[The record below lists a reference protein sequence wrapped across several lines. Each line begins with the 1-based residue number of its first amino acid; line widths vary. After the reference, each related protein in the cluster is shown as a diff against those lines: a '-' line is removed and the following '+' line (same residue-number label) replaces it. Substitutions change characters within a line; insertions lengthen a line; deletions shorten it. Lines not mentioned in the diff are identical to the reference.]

1 MHELDDIPS
10 YFFVI
15 VILISIK
22 PLSGML
28 LPSGARFYIPR
39 ADFSP
44 FLLTGILPLP
54 PLEIDPHRS

>member
-1 MHELDDIPS
+1 MYELDDIPS
-10 YFFVI
+10 CFFCDRYFEY
-15 VILISIK
+15 IK

-54 PLEIDPHRS
+54 P